1 MKIEATIN
9 GREVSLELGDGEN
22 RVVRI
27 QAGTYSALVGGRSLE
42 VYVET
47 LPDGRSEAFVNG
59 RRYVVELRDPRRYSR
74 RGVGAA
80 NDAGPQTVTAP
91 MPGKVVAV
99 SVEPGEA
106 VETEQGLLVIEAMK
120 MQNEIRAPKA
130 GIVAEVRVRPG
141 DSVSPGQP
149 LVIVE

>member
-1 MKIEATIN
+1 MKIEARIN
-9 GREVSLELGDGEN
+9 GREATLDRGDLEE
-22 RVVRI
+22 RVVRV
-27 QAGTYSALVGGRSLE
+27 QPGTYSALVGGRSLE

-59 RRYVVELRDPRRYSR
+59 RRYLVEVRDPRRSSR
-74 RGVGAA
+74 GGAGA
-80 NDAGPQTVTAP
+80 PAAGPLAVKAP

-120 MQNEIRAPKA
+120 MQNEIRSPKA
-130 GIVAEVRVRPG
+130 GIVAEVRVRAG